1 MTQIP
6 SASRSSLGLLLCLRL
21 LNVLMIGGLTLAIG
35 ATSQALAD
43 AGVTLSRTWP
53 LLGADVIAFSGLWMV
68 WRATRY
74 PTAVV

>member
-43 AGVTLSRTWP
+43 AGVTLSWTWP
-53 LLGADVIAFSGLWMV
+53 LLGADVIAFLGLWMV

-74 PTAVV
+74 PTADV

>member
-1 MTQIP
+1 MTEP
-6 SASRSSLGLLLCLRL
+6 PKSRRSTLGLLLFFL
-21 LNVLMIGGLTLAIG
+21 LLHVLMMGGLTLAIG

-43 AGVTLSRTWP
+43 AGVTLSWTWP

-74 PTAVV
+74 PTAVA